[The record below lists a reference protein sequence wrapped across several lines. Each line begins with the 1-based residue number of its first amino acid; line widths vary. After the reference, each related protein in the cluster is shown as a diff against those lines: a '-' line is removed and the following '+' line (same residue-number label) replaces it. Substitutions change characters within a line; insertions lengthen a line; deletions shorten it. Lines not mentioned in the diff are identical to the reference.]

1 MKFYEKPK
9 VTLVEIVSEAKIA
22 NQDEEGTLNLSV
34 PTTWW
39 PEETDF

>member
-9 VTLVEIVSEAKIA
+9 VTLVELVSESKIA
-22 NQDEEGTLNLSV
+22 NQDEEGTLTLSV